1 MKMMSRYDALSTICN
16 TTFGKSGSQTG
27 QSSVTASFA
36 GDTLTLKYTTIVHFA
51 EERSLQMQMASL
63 SNESISYLDQ
73 MVASIKKSFKEMT
86 GENLKLKEV
95 SSSDSVELISAL
107 SMRKVAYYRRVHVLE
122 IA

>member
-1 MKMMSRYDALSTICN
+1 MKMMSRHDALSTICN

-63 SNESISYLDQ
+63 SNESLSYLDQ
-73 MVASIKKSFKEMT
+73 MVAAIKKSFKEMT

-95 SSSDSVELISAL
+95 SSNDSVELISAL
-107 SMRKVAYYRRVHVLE
+107 SMRKVAYYRRIHVLE
-122 IA
+122 IV